1 MKVNPLYVVAIKEEV
16 DTEFIDKFDVLIT
29 GVGKVNAA
37 YELTRYLAENK
48 KMYNLVINF
57 GTAGSNYLD
66 PGTFVDCTRFYEKDM
81 DCLPLGFEP
90 FQTPFE
96 KEIIIDFSLESIFNP
111 LNKNLSCYTGDKF
124 VTEDLDYQGIF
135 DMEAYALA
143 KVCKSFQLP
152 FISFKYISDGAN
164 SDSSGDWTE
173 NISSGYKIFYQKV
186 VREILNYKL
195 NQ

>member
-173 NISSGYKIFYQKV
+173 NISSGYKIFYEKV
-186 VREILNYKL
+186 VNEILNYDS
-195 NQ
+195 N

>member
-16 DTEFIDKFDVLIT
+16 DTKFIDKFDVLIT

-37 YELTRYLAENK
+37 YELTRHLAENK
-48 KMYNLVINF
+48 NIYNLVINF

>member
-1 MKVNPLYVVAIKEEV
+1 MKVNPLYVVALKEEV
-16 DTEFIDKFDVLIT
+16 NTEFIDKFDVLIT

-37 YELTRYLAENK
+37 YELTRHLAENK
-48 KMYNLVINF
+48 NIYNLVINF

-173 NISSGYKIFYQKV
+173 NISSGYKIFYEKV
-186 VREILNYKL
+186 VNEILNYDS
-195 NQ
+195 N